1 MTKTLILLSVSVAL
15 AGCVAVPS
23 TKIDLSKGTFTS
35 PKDDAFAG
43 VKVSF
48 QNGQGVLTTAEF
60 QSASAQNNPAVIS
73 AVGAAQANLTQIY
86 FQGAH
91 DLLQLIGQYAAAGAG
106 VPVPLA
112 GLGGA
117 LNVPSVSNVVTHT
130 TVTNAPPK

>member
-1 MTKTLILLSVSVAL
+1 MKKNLLLILSLSF

-60 QSASAQNNPAVIS
+60 ATASAQNNPAVIS
-73 AVGAAQANLTQIY
+73 ATGVAQGNLTTIY
-86 FQGAH
+86 FQGAR

-117 LNVPSVSNVVTHT
+117 LNVPAVSNVVTHT
-130 TVTNAPPK
+130 TATNAPSK